1 MTIGERIKTL
11 RRKIGITQEEFSEK
25 LGTSRNTITNYESG
39 RRTPMDATI
48 KSICREFN
56 VSEDWLRT
64 GEGDMFLPP
73 PTDTLD
79 VLTKEYDLSH
89 NARILVEEFVGL
101 KPEMQQVFIDFARK
115 AAANF
120 HSEST
125 VPATP
130 QKQETDLAAQV
141 AKLERQ
147 NQELAAEI
155 AAMREQER
163 RAPQDMTDEEL
174 RAELDR
180 QLLEEKNRAENSTV
194 SGPTN
199 SDTATG

>member
-1 MTIGERIKTL
+1 MTLAERIKKL
-11 RRKIGITQEEFSEK
+11 RKDVDLTQQKFADR
-25 LGTSRNTITNYESG
+25 LGMKQNTVATYEMGRTNPS
-39 RRTPMDATI
+39 DAVI

-56 VSEDWLRT
+56 VSEAWLRT
-64 GEGDMFLPP
+64 GDGDPFLPP
-73 PTDTLD
+73 PRDTLD

-115 AAANF
+115 VAASF

-125 VPATP
+125 VPATQ

-155 AAMREQER
+155 IAMREQEMKV
-163 RAPQDMTDEEL
+163 PQEMTDEEL

-180 QLLEEKNRAENSTV
+180 QLLEEKNQAEKGAAY
-194 SGPTN
+194 GPTN
-199 SDTATG
+199 SDTAIG